1 MENDTNIIVT
11 EIADL
16 WMDSQQIIHIRFKES
31 QRHGL
36 AEAVEIVRAHNQL
49 AGGTRTPVLADLRS
63 VKLGANREARSHY
76 ASDESAEFKSGM
88 AMLVSSSM
96 QRMVGNIFLKLN
108 RPPYPTR
115 LFREEATALQWLKQL
130 SEDG

>member
-1 MENDTNIIVT
+1 METVNNIIPT

-16 WMDSQQIIHIRFKES
+16 WMDSQRIIHIRFKES
-31 QRHGL
+31 QQHGL
-36 AEAVEIVRAHNQL
+36 AEAVDIVRAHNRL
-49 AGGTRTPVLADLRS
+49 ADGVRTPVLADIRS
-63 VKLGANREARSHY
+63 VKVGANRAARSHY

-96 QRMVGNIFLKLN
+96 QRMLGNIFLKLN

-115 LFREEATALQWLKQL
+115 LFSEEVAALQWLKRL
-130 SEDG
+130 SEDV

>member
-1 MENDTNIIVT
+1 MAQRYGGAHSPGASGPAAG
-11 EIADL
+11 ADQGSRPAD
-16 WMDSQQIIHIRFKES
+16 MPFRGA
-31 QRHGL
+31 RRGR
-36 AEAVEIVRAHNQL
+36 RAHNRL
-49 AGGTRTPVLADLRS
+49 ADGVRTPVLADLRE

-76 ASDESAEFKSGM
+76 VSDESAEFKSGM

-115 LFREEATALQWLKQL
+115 LFREETAAVQWLKQL